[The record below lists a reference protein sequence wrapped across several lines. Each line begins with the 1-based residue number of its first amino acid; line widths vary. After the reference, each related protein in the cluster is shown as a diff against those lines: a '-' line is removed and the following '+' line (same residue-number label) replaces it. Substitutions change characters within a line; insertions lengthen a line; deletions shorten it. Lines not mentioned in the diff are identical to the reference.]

1 MEVETRDPVP
11 PRATDVPTFARTGA
25 EAAAKYAERLREEHI
40 AGLGTPANAGMYQR
54 LELEELASEAETT
67 VERIQR
73 LVDIGAIVPAADGSF
88 TRGDVIRARV
98 VGAFEAEGFTL
109 DQMAVAIRER
119 AVALDSLHLF
129 YPDPSPRTGRTF
141 EEFTAEV
148 GERGELVSSVLSAMG
163 LSAPAPDAPTR
174 QMEEE
179 LVRGLI
185 DGWSGVD
192 DEFTLRAARIFGD
205 AARRAAEGW
214 VALFGEAISE
224 PIEANFTTLDEVVTR
239 LLKPAASLSDLSP
252 RLLAWLLER
261 HLERGMNDL
270 NIARIERR
278 LQARGL
284 MPTPTEHPPAVAF
297 VDVSGYTRLT
307 VDRGDDFSAR
317 TSVRLGELAEM
328 VMRRHDGRVVKLLG
342 DGVLLVF
349 DSPCVA
355 VEAVAE
361 LTRLMVRA
369 SLPAAH
375 AGIHAGPIVERDGD
389 IYGSTVNVASRIAN
403 HAPAGTILVS
413 DSVVETC
420 TQHRGRFEP
429 LGAVTIRGLVDP
441 MPLNRFRPLAVSDGS

>member
-1 MEVETRDPVP
+1 MEVEARDPAAAPVTEAP
-11 PRATDVPTFARTGA
+11 DHARTGA
-25 EAAAKYAERLREEHI
+25 AAAKYAEQLREEHI

-54 LELEELASEAETT
+54 LELEELASEAETP
-67 VERIQR
+67 VERIRR
-73 LVDIGAIVPAADGSF
+73 LVEIGAIAPAADGSF

-98 VGAFEAEGFTL
+98 VGAFEAEGFSL
-109 DQMAVAIRER
+109 DQMEVAIRER

-141 EEFTAEV
+141 GEFVAEV

-174 QMEEE
+174 VMEEE
-179 LVRGLI
+179 LVRQLI

-192 DEFTLRAARIFGD
+192 HEFTLRAARIFGD

-224 PIEANFTTLDEVVTR
+224 PIEASFTTLDEVVSR

-270 NIARIERR
+270 NISRIERR

-284 MPTPTEHPPAVAF
+284 MPAPTEHPPAVAF

-328 VMRRHDGRVVKLLG
+328 VMRRHDG
-342 DGVLLVF
+342 
-349 DSPCVA
+349 
-355 VEAVAE
+355 
-361 LTRLMVRA
+361 TT
-369 SLPAAH
+369 
-375 AGIHAGPIVERDGD
+375 AG
-389 IYGSTVNVASRIAN
+389 S
-403 HAPAGTILVS
+403 
-413 DSVVETC
+413 
-420 TQHRGRFEP
+420 
-429 LGAVTIRGLVDP
+429 
-441 MPLNRFRPLAVSDGS
+441 

>member
-1 MEVETRDPVP
+1 MEVTRESLPAPVNEGP
-11 PRATDVPTFARTGA
+11 AP
-25 EAAAKYAERLREEHI
+25 YAENLRDEHVV
-40 AGLGTPANAGMYQR
+40 GLATAANDGMGQR
-54 LELEELASEAETT
+54 LELEELASESETT

-73 LVDIGAIVPAADGSF
+73 LVRIGAIVPNEDGAF
-88 TRGDVIRARV
+88 TRGDVIRSRV
-98 VGAFEAEGFTL
+98 VAAFEAEGFSL
-109 DQMAVAIRER
+109 DQMETAIRER

-141 EEFTAEV
+141 GEFIAEV
-148 GERGELVSSVLSAMG
+148 GDRGELVASVLSAMG
-163 LSAPAPDAPTR
+163 LSSPSLDAPTR
-174 QMEEE
+174 VMEEK
-179 LVRGLI
+179 LVRELI
-185 DGWSGVD
+185 DSWSGVD
-192 DEFTLRAARIFGD
+192 PEFTLRAARIFGD

-214 VALFGEAISE
+214 VALFGEAIAE
-224 PIEANFTTLDEVVTR
+224 PIEANFTTLDDVVTR

-252 RLLAWLLER
+252 RLLGWLLER

-270 NIARIERR
+270 NIGRIERR

-307 VDRGDDFSAR
+307 VARGDDFSAR

-361 LTRLMVRA
+361 LSRLMVRA
-369 SLPAAH
+369 GLPAAH

-389 IYGSTVNVASRIAN
+389 VYGSTVNIASRIAN
-403 HAPAGTILVS
+403 HAPAGSILVS

-420 TQHRGRFEP
+420 QQHRGRFEP
-429 LGAVTIRGLVDP
+429 LGAVPIRGLIDP